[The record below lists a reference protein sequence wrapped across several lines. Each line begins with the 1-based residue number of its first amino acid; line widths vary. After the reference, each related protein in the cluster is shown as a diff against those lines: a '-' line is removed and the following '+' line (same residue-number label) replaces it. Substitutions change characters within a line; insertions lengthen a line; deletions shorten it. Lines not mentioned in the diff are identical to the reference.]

1 MPRKKTKNLKLFT
14 MKVEENQLEKYRQY
28 AKEKNRPL
36 ATIIK
41 SLLDNEPLP
50 SKTNFKK
57 EPIRTYN
64 DVNHELIRQLS
75 AIGNNLNQIAR
86 RVNQEEK
93 FDVIPHLVSIEN
105 QLEKLL
111 DAH

>member
-28 AKEKNRPL
+28 AKDKNRPL
-36 ATIIK
+36 AKIIK
-41 SLLDNEPLP
+41 SLLDNERLP
-50 SKTNFKK
+50 EKPNFKK
-57 EPIRTYN
+57 EPIRKYN
-64 DVNHELIRQLS
+64 NVNPELIRQLA

-86 RVNQEEK
+86 RVNQKEK
-93 FDVIPHLVSIEN
+93 FDVIPHLVSIES
-105 QLEKLL
+105 QIEKLL